1 MYITN
6 SLITYTYRIIYL
18 VICGIGLFM
27 HIDFGDFD
35 ENIRM
40 FSFFTLQM
48 NLVCFITYIILARE
62 TAIELKHP
70 VSASIHRNRF
80 LNLRGMVLLAIII
93 VFLAYNFVLRN
104 TGFTMLKGCPTTIT
118 VNDIYVHYLVPAMT
132 FLDWLFFQ
140 PKGNFTIIDPF
151 IWLILPLGYYC
162 IVNIKTVFT
171 SAGYPY
177 YFINIDELGLNTVL
191 NNAFLFMIICLT
203 LGYLI
208 VIFDRLLKHLNKK

>member
-1 MYITN
+1 MYISN

-18 VICGIGLFM
+18 VICGIGILMHVDLFN
-27 HIDFGDFD
+27 FN
-35 ENIRM
+35 ENVRM

-48 NLVCFITYIILARE
+48 NLICFVTYIILAKE
-62 TAIELKHP
+62 TSIELKHP
-70 VSASIHRNRF
+70 LSASIHRNRF

-104 TGFTMLKGCPTTIT
+104 TGFTMLKDCPTTIT
-118 VNDIYVHYLVPAMT
+118 INDIYVHYLVPGMT
-132 FLDWLFFQ
+132 FLDWLLFQ

-162 IVNIKTVFT
+162 IINIKTVFT

-191 NNAFLFMIICLT
+191 NNAFLFTIICLI

-208 VIFDRLLKHLNKK
+208 VILDKLIIHFQSS